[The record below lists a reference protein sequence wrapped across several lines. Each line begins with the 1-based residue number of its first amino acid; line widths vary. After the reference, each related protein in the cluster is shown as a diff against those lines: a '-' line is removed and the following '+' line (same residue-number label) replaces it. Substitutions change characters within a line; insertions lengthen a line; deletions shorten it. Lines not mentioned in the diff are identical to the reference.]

1 MSKLGY
7 KQTKEQK
14 EKTRQII
21 KEQWKTGIRK
31 GGHKVKDTSNM
42 KKAQIEKNKNP
53 EVRRQNGLH
62 FLKRNVKK
70 WKTSL
75 SESKKKFYQ
84 TEKGELWIKKY
95 SPIISKSVLK
105 KYSDQMYYKKFVNTM
120 RNSKVWQGG
129 KSFEIYPAEF
139 KKLKKLN
146 MCEKE
151 YCQFCLRPSE
161 TFEKKLV
168 YHHIDYNKKN
178 NDISNFVR
186 LCTSC
191 HSKTNFDREK
201 WEKFFKQLKKAE
213 NKEFKNK
220 IIVITATR
228 PDTIKTWPL
237 IKKAENKIISIHTGQ
252 QRELSKNVFDTLDFL
267 PTFDLDIMKKNQSLA
282 MITSNVLNFLSPM
295 LYELKPSLV
304 LIHGD
309 TTSSFSAALCSC
321 LLRIPSAHLE
331 AGLRTYDKNNPF
343 PEEDN
348 RILIDSLSTILFA
361 PTKKN
366 VKNLKLANITNN
378 VYEVGNLIIDAV
390 EMIKPKLP
398 KERPTEEK
406 YVLATVHRRESFGE
420 DILEI
425 FKALKELS
433 KTIKIVLPAHP
444 NPNVQKVIKEVGLEV
459 VKPMNYV
466 DFLWHLRDCEYVI
479 SDSGGVQEEAP
490 SFNKKVIVLRKT
502 TERQEVIEKGYGVL
516 VPVLTK
522 EEILKTVR
530 KFTKKINIKMKNPFG
545 NGDTADKI
553 MNILNK

>member
-1 MSKLGY
+1 M
-7 KQTKEQK
+7 
-14 EKTRQII
+14 
-21 KEQWKTGIRK
+21 
-31 GGHKVKDTSNM
+31 
-42 KKAQIEKNKNP
+42 P
-53 EVRRQNGLH
+53 
-62 FLKRNVKK
+62 
-70 WKTSL
+70 
-75 SESKKKFYQ
+75 
-84 TEKGELWIKKY
+84 
-95 SPIISKSVLK
+95 
-105 KYSDQMYYKKFVNTM
+105 
-120 RNSKVWQGG
+120 
-129 KSFEIYPAEF
+129 PA
-139 KKLKKLN
+139 
-146 MCEKE
+146 
-151 YCQFCLRPSE
+151 P
-161 TFEKKLV
+161 
-168 YHHIDYNKKN
+168 
-178 NDISNFVR
+178 
-186 LCTSC
+186 
-191 HSKTNFDREK
+191 
-201 WEKFFKQLKKAE
+201 
-213 NKEFKNK
+213 
-220 IIVITATR
+220 
-228 PDTIKTWPL
+228 
-237 IKKAENKIISIHTGQ
+237 
-252 QRELSKNVFDTLDFL
+252 LSKNVFDTLDFL

-433 KTIKIVLPAHP
+433 KTIKVILPAHP
-444 NPNVQKVIKEVGLEV
+444 NPNIQKVIKEVGLEV
-459 VKPMNYV
+459 VKPMNYI

-530 KFTKKINIKMKNPFG
+530 KFTKKTNVKMKNPFG